1 MATCTLLTLSTSTPT
16 LYDEPLVGDVA
27 TKCNIPQPALNATL
41 KLEALFIPNQL
52 AAPATVVNLRLVT
65 RPSYPCRLSII
76 PVGDADFFTR
86 QPNYVIFA
94 KSDVPDIL
102 SSLSL
107 IKAETKDG
115 PSLSVISSLSL
126 KNNLAYLLATTAN
139 KLDVSKFL
147 NPNESIPLK
156 QAAAGAGAVK
166 AALTPTENIAN
177 ALELNS
183 PLLRSNVRLPST
195 AGVSCALNA
204 AQPLITGVV
213 SLSSN
218 GVTLALAN
226 TPSPGLDSNAQITQA
241 SLSYALSV
249 DKAGLSLR
257 TALLPRGSIANGLRI
272 DSLFLFENNELFPK
286 GLPLALAATGRL
298 SLTTVLPVSEA
309 VSQKLQANQAVLD
322 ISKRLINSANLEFKL
337 QANSPVGNI
346 KAALTPNGSL
356 SLALGFSPTP
366 VLDIEG
372 ALSVTSP
379 IRFAL
384 NKDGVFA
391 LNLLQ
396 NLPSSPVPQKL
407 KINDVNKLEVGLRT
421 NTVAL
426 AANYKTPLQISLSA
440 ALSPLAVEHE
450 LNAPNARIE
459 TALRSA
465 PIQTVLAYSAGA
477 GSFDILNTLFVKPR
491 VNLALAVRGKSIQEV
506 TLVAE
511 TPFSALPISSALG
524 VTPAP
529 FLRKIVE
536 FVPDAQLALVQSVS
550 DASITTESI
559 LDDGP
564 LSLTAACG
572 LTALSSEL
580 SVIKTLQTSLTYD
593 YRLDLPTIAA
603 EIGISQGFIV
613 LKGDELGSA
622 AASYKLTTD
631 IAIRP
636 RLSIIIA
643 LASDVIEKKVF
654 ANSALTA
661 TGALELSLQAYSA
674 NFKLSSSDTAVLAAR
689 TNLQPISAVGYLLAT
704 STSEIYG
711 DKILAPELI
720 ELKAFTYAVPSLALI
735 RPLSALS
742 AASALDTYG
751 INSTVE
757 PDLTYLE
764 QDIDLGSAVAG
775 CRLIATG
782 LIFTP
787 SSTELP
793 ARSQELVKYP
803 LPTGSSFATPVT
815 VEGDPIY
822 MSHSVFGGAVFTVDA
837 TQGSGEFSFRFNA
850 AVAAA
855 ASEYNSNM
863 PAVSNVLLMRI
874 SHADT
879 SLVKRSLSGIDLIG
893 PNVQKSVSYSQ
904 LSQATGQLLTSLT
917 GTGSGTDLAVMP
929 LAEAAAFNPVSPTGK
944 RLLFASSNI
953 RHNYSAGQ
961 PITEPTAIASDVV
974 VGGKKYLPSR
984 VESTVG
990 AYIDDL
996 SAVYSTSHFG
1006 IVPDSSVQ
1014 LQNNT
1019 ALMSASL
1026 MAQDGATVGSIHSS
1040 DSTFAF
1046 MPIKAGL
1053 KTYSDSRKIRR
1064 DGVYRV
1070 STAVFD
1076 PVDASSYVV
1085 ELIDASTLNTVD
1097 IRTVLEPN
1105 DKAALRL
1112 KVQNYKGQQGRT
1124 VTVDVPVLDVGDD
1137 LAGSLAVDSSYRWFF
1152 DQIKSGGQFNAD
1164 SFVYLLVE
1172 EPSGFVAG
1180 TTELFVTRPVVNI
1193 SGDQGESLENL
1204 FSTPGNRNVILGEFS
1219 LSLTKPDIDA
1229 SADVRVAQGSAST
1242 VLYAGSTS
1250 PASYTSTF
1258 NPRGLNIVVK
1268 TDGTLVATKDT
1279 VQVGLNA
1286 VLPKA
1291 VLDFIAAGGRF
1302 SKVKIGENVTGLLTV
1317 PQSGTT
1323 QRRLYLWGSNAYGH
1337 LDVPTAVAPSFST
1350 TWYVPNVREFDIA
1363 TAYVTIIND
1372 DGLLKSWGCV
1382 RSTSWLPANTTA
1394 PVSAPVKE
1402 MAIGD
1407 KVSVAKTDADVV
1419 VSFGA
1424 YTAPSG
1430 QTWSPGSSKTL
1441 AAGERHLA
1449 AITSAGTVVCW
1460 GDNSLGQCNVPIGL
1474 SDVVEIEAGHNHTV
1488 ARQVDGTVVCW
1499 GDNGLGQ
1506 CTVPSGLNA
1515 KAVSAGGNFTAAIR
1529 SLSATDVVAGPS
1541 ADYVEDTVACW
1552 GANDRGQCNVPLTEG
1567 ISYDPTSTKYRMRF
1581 KQISCG
1587 WDHVV
1592 ATRSDSDPVKAQRDH
1607 PELTRFHNMGLA
1619 KFPLKTSGN
1628 ATIYADFHQLELCV
1642 DPAANCTN
1650 PNLGQYALN
1659 QFVKFVSRTG
1669 TSYTLTSDGTGNWF
1683 SNGITVGVQQ
1693 YRLYSNDPYVP
1704 GFEALQVQKLV
1715 TGTWTTLYFQRTDVA
1730 TNDTAFWEADAEFVS
1745 YSSNVVKYHALWDGH
1760 KTGSLV
1766 LPSWKVGYKSSDV
1779 STEPNIVSYMGAA
1792 YLDSSGTT
1800 LSGEY
1805 VSVDLAALDVL
1816 GLVGYDNRVVY
1827 WGNPMAYDIAYRK
1840 DDYVQYGIDAETVED
1855 YATVSRAGYAYKQPY
1870 EVGTTETTSY
1880 VGFGAGLADFDSNNY
1895 WFYETASARMY
1906 LGSHSLIEVPDNQR
1920 YKYLFA
1926 QDRLLPVGTTAVYFN
1941 NTTYWNRPLPV
1952 ATGPNSIYLYSTPSG
1967 ISETGGPDG
1976 YPDDK
1981 PSAGFLNNCVVVRS
1995 TATLPSGATIVNDAQ
2010 SPSGKFITWT
2020 GVIGGSAIT
2029 INLTAIYATYSS
2041 ANSTYEVYAP
2051 FDPVYRDQPI
2061 SALAL
2066 SVIGLSVKFVYAV
2079 RHMSDRVLQPNQ
2091 QIKAGKHIS
2100 WIRNDPSAG
2109 ISSFSYDALGL
2120 TQRSTDLLTV
2130 DRTLYDFSAH
2140 NAFFGYRTYVSL
2152 VLSGFQTY
2160 NTTGDFYRLLYAS
2173 YGGVNTGHL
2182 DISKEFKLGSSK
2194 FSGYDVGYLYPPNY
2208 FMNLQQTLVPAP
2220 ATGRQFMDVSCSQ
2233 FHSVALDNEGSVYAW
2248 GSNYG
2253 VEPVRDY
2260 TGPWTPTLWH
2270 YWPDQPRPEEL
2281 TPLPTAGLGLS
2292 GYFTSAAGANILAN
2306 TVAYNSY
2313 GPGLVDRGTDK
2324 AFYYP
2329 DVPSIPGENNVSS
2342 WDTSGVFLSTDTSL
2356 SKPLLF
2362 QPYESLN
2369 AQQPQVFS
2377 LSLDVSGSVK
2387 RLKIST
2393 NTIGDDKYSDPLPA
2407 NARFISAGWDYSSS
2421 GMVMT
2426 ARVNGTPVTWNGGAP
2441 DSGVFSKINLKSCI
2455 GVFGGGSSYDQLR
2468 SGVHVRNVADRTV
2481 KKLFAGDYVSGLLL
2495 ENETDSTRS
2504 DIVVRS
2510 ATSAP
2515 AVGSIAEPVFDV
2527 TASNNQYVASVKRTY
2542 ETIDVGSAAPIAGTI
2557 YAGSNIGIIRY
2568 NKASPNFKIA
2578 YSANL
2583 TSENHQVDFNS
2594 TSLFFPGMVLWPRV
2608 VLPAQYAAEQN
2619 AGTPLISPE
2628 NLYVTKLPRF
2638 TYTADQYSLLS
2649 TDPTYSNVEFAD
2661 YTPAKYVPVVGSTEL
2676 SEYVFYDQTTGKLL
2690 PQSVVSNIL
2699 PPGANVVKFA
2709 AGSNFAY
2716 ALRTDS
2722 KLTGW
2727 GRHGTGVQNSISH
2740 DPSAN
2745 YTDVVVH
2752 ANLVA
2757 AIRSGSGSVDV
2768 WGAPLSYERRGTLH
2782 DPSGNLITGVKKVA
2796 VHPGCIAY
2804 IDSQDKLKLLA
2815 TDLIDA
2821 NGVVITRQ
2829 LDPFSPEGQYEN
2841 PYPNDSFT
2849 DIKSGNLCFVGLRAN
2864 GSVVA
2869 WGYNSSVVFGETTQP
2884 GQSYPAGLIPA
2895 ATETGFVQ
2903 IAVGFGHAA
2912 ARKANGN
2919 IVIWGN
2925 MYTAARLNTISGSI
2939 VYSDIACGREHVYAI
2954 RQSNSRIHG
2963 ITVSDGNDAYLNTY
2977 GEISFPANQTALR
2990 LAQTGAFATNSVYVD
3005 SGSILRALGGGEQ
3018 GEGGEYDYGQSVV
3031 PYASLLTEA
3040 TFNPTASGVQNF
3052 KNVVSSL
3059 APPASIEAM
3068 ASGFYD
3074 AGALATKK
3082 HALSIAS
3089 GLNYC
3094 VAVQGDTYASTQ
3106 GSLVAWGTSIGT
3118 LPTGS
3123 NFVKVACRNRHA
3135 VALRADG
3142 SAITW
3147 GANTNGQVP
3156 GNISGTYSDAVCTDT
3171 STILLNTNGLV
3182 VCYGQITSPGPYQ
3195 NVQFDKIAAG
3205 ANHVIG
3211 IVKVQAVVF
3220 ISGQVVVLDAGQT
3233 VCWGDNANGQ
3243 ATPPGYGVPAYG
3255 APRTAHVAA
3264 GLNFS
3269 SYYRNPQG
3277 FFVDTAAT
3285 SIGFI
3290 NRPSDTLSTL
3300 LEGYTVFAEDRV
3312 CEGLLPADH
3321 PFLFDVPRYRKDPA
3335 TVGINF
3341 DGYKRNLSW
3350 LTNATSVPAAY
3361 TPSGTGVV
3369 KRIGSGRLRH
3379 VVRTGGSFDSSYD
3392 FGVGYGV
3399 LVDANNSIVVWG
3411 GEQTRSGTCQLPPTD
3426 ASIALRTI
3434 PANAIASDESV
3445 ISIDTALGYVYILK
3459 DNGAVVSWGYNPTNE
3474 PGYFQI
3480 PSGLK
3485 QMLSVPTISTLDEL
3499 PSYNNGGNI
3508 GLTYVSGLP
3517 NQSTA
3522 WSIDVYVDRVF
3533 NGEITNLRRL
3543 TAVGDVRV
3551 RSLTQPVH
3559 FAQTFI
3565 ASDVWPG
3572 EATDLDSYYRMYI
3585 VGRGLTYKINT
3596 ATMFAMNVDSRL
3608 TPAQRTLVDGDA
3620 PGLGQ
3625 ADVFFRTSSG
3635 TAAFTGAAQLD
3646 SNIAITSIQESETG
3660 IRLGYTGT
3668 AQYPGY
3674 LVVQSGQTAEIEAI
3688 ESSGAMVVAGRIAN
3702 LQSRALIDV
3711 QGIYSWFDSTSL
3723 PAVGTSSVSSWANSI
3738 SGFPA
3743 LARGSVSDPFCVLI
3757 GASKGLSLDRRL
3769 APPPAPDFLF
3779 ASHPNIAIG
3788 EFTYFL
3794 VAHKAANS
3802 IASPYMSFGASA
3814 VSAGNVPARIQ
3825 GLGYSAGIPGVFFFD
3840 PTLQQT
3846 RYVPGTT
3853 AVAVSSKHIV
3863 TGYFGGATAVSIR
3876 VNGVQQTLGT
3886 SSEVTVTLGGAVE
3899 ATTGFNLGTAVA
3911 NNNYHDA
3918 DDTYIEVI
3926 AFNRKLTDLE
3936 ILFVERFLADKHTIT
3951 LPPEHPLN
3959 APSDKSFC
3967 VSYPGFTGFHSE
3979 VIESS
3984 RGATSNGLKQTW
3996 LALFDY
4002 GVTYTGARTADQEH
4016 APLLADVEIGLNTS
4030 TSLLARPV
4038 VGSLN
4043 ATCTVG
4049 GFDTVPSFVLIP
4061 NRITCSAAVSSAD
4074 MSADDVMSP
4083 KIVAGKLAY
4092 SATLAINRNLPAAQA
4107 SSQLGFLGGINCDT
4121 PYGCTDVGTE
4131 PPLLSVI
4138 QPGLGA
4144 LPITM
4149 QLAQSTASLGG
4160 LRQLRLIDPVKLTQ
4174 SIVAPKLAGSVILHS
4189 FDARV
4194 NRFIMPAFKLKAG
4207 PANLGYSTS
4216 GLVPFNVPMQSNVS
4230 ICDYSKFIV
4239 TNPTKDIDSPKN
4251 PFKP

>member
-1 MATCTLLTLSTSTPT
+1 MATCTLYVLSASQPE
-16 LYDEPLVGDVA
+16 LFDEPLNGGIALGLA
-27 TKCNIPQPALNATL
+27 TNQPPIKGTF
-41 KLEALFIPNQL
+41 KLEPLFIPNQL
-52 AAPATVVNLRLVT
+52 QGSALAFQYALKTRTSYPATLN
-65 RPSYPCRLSII
+65 I
-76 PVGDADFFTR
+76 PIVGDADFYVSQPTYEYFTT
-86 QPNYVIFA
+86 A
-94 KSDVPDIL
+94 DVPVIPSVL
-102 SSLSL
+102 EC
-107 IKAETKDG
+107 IRTGTKDS
-115 PSLSVISSLSL
+115 PYLNVRL
-126 KNNLAYLLATTAN
+126 NLAPQGSLNYLLTSSN
-139 KLDVSKFL
+139 DKLDVYKYLASSSTLDHKL
-147 NPNESIPLK
+147 VTSGTLDVKAVLKTGTVATTLESNSPVLFKDVFCTPASTVQLK
-156 QAAAGAGAVK
+156 QNIASIELDGTV
-166 AALTPTENIAN
+166 ALTPSTANVAYRAEIARAPLRKTVGLN
-177 ALELNS
+177 TTDGAFALDVKKAELNGS
-183 PLLRSNVRLPST
+183 FALVLKSN
-195 AGVSCALNA
+195 
-204 AQPLITGVV
+204 IEYVV
-213 SLSSN
+213 SFSK
-218 GVTLALAN
+218 
-226 TPSPGLDSNAQITQA
+226 PI
-241 SLSYALSV
+241 
-249 DKAGLSLR
+249 
-257 TALLPRGSIANGLRI
+257 
-272 DSLFLFENNELFPK
+272 LFTDEELFPK
-286 GLPLALAATGRL
+286 EISLLQETTGKLSGTFALFPSSANV
-298 SLTTVLPVSEA
+298 STVLKFVTPVVFKKDVQLVVSSEGVA
-309 VSQKLQANQAVLD
+309 GLLDADTASLNGRFNLQNPGIEHALD
-322 ISKRLINSANLEFKL
+322 TNTPILEKK
-337 QANSPVGNI
+337 G
-346 KAALTPNGSL
+346 ALTP
-356 SLALGFSPTP
+356 
-366 VLDIEG
+366 DG
-372 ALSVTSP
+372 ALS
-379 IRFAL
+379 IAL
-384 NKDGVFA
+384 TANPLPK
-391 LNLLQ
+391 LNVKT
-396 NLPSSPVPQKL
+396 NLPLNSLAAKL
-407 KINDVNKLEVGLRT
+407 AIPDVNKLELALRPA
-421 NTVAL
+421 TVSL
-426 AANYKTPLQISLSA
+426 AANYGTPLELARRLELSVDT
-440 ALSPLAVEHE
+440 VEASCAIANSR
-450 LNAPNARIE
+450 LNSAFSASTSAYTLTQSV
-459 TALRSA
+459 TADGFS
-465 PIQTVLAYSAGA
+465 
-477 GSFDILNTLFVKPR
+477 ILNTMSRVLISLRAAVK
-491 VNLALAVRGKSIQEV
+491 GKQLQELSV
-506 TLVAE
+506 TQDL
-511 TPFSALPISSALG
+511 PFIASPVILG
-524 VTPAP
+524 LNVVPLP
-529 FLRKIVE
+529 FLRKSVGLDVDGLVNSVLE
-536 FVPDAQLALVQSVS
+536 STTPPLASETQ
-550 DASITTESI
+550 

-564 LSLTAACG
+564 ASLSASFTQALTTPALEAYRRLLTNSSYSLT
-572 LTALSSEL
+572 LNIPTIPSEL
-580 SVIKTLQTSLTYD
+580 
-593 YRLDLPTIAA
+593 
-603 EIGISQGFIV
+603 GITAGFIV
-613 LKGDELGSA
+613 MKDEELGFAAIPAELATASNRYLSLIVA
-622 AASYKLTTD
+622 LADALPEKQVFVSHAASLTQPLLKLTLPAGISRAELGFGSTKLGVKFSLNVQD
-631 IAIRP
+631 P
-636 RLSIIIA
+636 
-643 LASDVIEKKVF
+643 VQNK
-654 ANSALTA
+654 
-661 TGALELSLQAYSA
+661 LES
-674 NFKLSSSDTAVLAAR
+674 
-689 TNLQPISAVGYLLAT
+689 NLPNLNL
-704 STSEIYG
+704 EIG
-711 DKILAPELI
+711 LVPSVVELI
-720 ELKAFTYAVPSLALI
+720 GFNYSLAFARNRELI
-735 RPLSALS
+735 APTVSIQ
-742 AASALDTYG
+742 LDSQGLTPD
-751 INSTVE
+751 VE
-757 PDLTYLE
+757 PQLDLTENDEYLDG
-764 QDIDLGSAVAG
+764 DIVCGLNV
-775 CRLIATG
+775 TG
-782 LIFTP
+782 RMFTP
-787 SSTELP
+787 SSTEIP

-815 VEGDPIY
+815 AEGEPIY

-855 ASEYNSNM
+855 AAEYNSSL
-863 PAVSNVLLMRI
+863 PSVSNVLLMRI

-879 SLVKRSLSGIDLIG
+879 SLVKKSLSGIDLIG
-893 PNVQKSVSYSQ
+893 PNVQKSVNYSQ

-961 PITEPTAIASDVV
+961 PITEPTAIASDLV

-1076 PVDASSYVV
+1076 PVDATNYVV
-1085 ELIDASTLNTVD
+1085 ELIDASTSGTID

-1229 SADVRVAQGSAST
+1229 SADVRVAQGSASI
-1242 VLYAGSTS
+1242 VLYNGSTS

-1258 NPRGLNIVVK
+1258 NPNGLNIVVK
-1268 TDGTLVATKDT
+1268 TDGTLVATKGT

-1337 LDVPTAVAPSFST
+1337 LDVPMGVAPSFST

-1363 TAYVTIIND
+1363 TAYVTIID
-1372 DGLLKSWGCV
+1372 DEGLLKSWGCV
-1382 RSTSWLPANTTA
+1382 RSTSWLLADTTA
-1394 PVSAPVKE
+1394 PISAPVKE

-1419 VSFGA
+1419 ISFGA

-1449 AITSAGTVVCW
+1449 AITSTGTVVCW
-1460 GDNSLGQCNVPIGL
+1460 GDNSLGQCNVPVGL

-1488 ARQVDGTVVCW
+1488 ARQLDGTVVCW
-1499 GDNGLGQ
+1499 GDNGSGQ

-1529 SLSATDVVAGPS
+1529 SSSATDVVAGPS

-1642 DPAANCTN
+1642 DPEANCTN
-1650 PNLGQYALN
+1650 PNIGQYVLN
-1659 QFVKFVSRTG
+1659 QFVTFVSRTG

-1683 SNGITVGVQQ
+1683 SNGITVGGQQ
-1693 YRLYSNDPYVP
+1693 YRLYSADPYVVP
-1704 GFEALQVQKLV
+1704 GFDALQVQKLV

-1730 TNDTAFWEADAEFVS
+1730 TNDTASWEADAEFVS
-1745 YSSNVVKYHALWDGH
+1745 YSANVVKYHALWDGH

-1766 LPSWKVGYKSSDV
+1766 LPSWKVGYKFSGV
-1779 STEPNIVSYMGAA
+1779 STDPHIVSYMGAA

-1840 DDYVQYGIDAETVED
+1840 DDYTQYGIDAETVEE
-1855 YATVSRAGYAYKQPY
+1855 YATVSRAGYAYKLPY
-1870 EVGTTETTSY
+1870 ETGTMETTSY
-1880 VGFGAGLADFDSNNY
+1880 VGFGAGLADFDLNNY
-1895 WFYETASARMY
+1895 WFYENASAKMY
-1906 LGSHSLIEVPDNQR
+1906 LGSHSLIEVPVDQR

-1926 QDRLLPVGTTAVYFN
+1926 QQSSSLPVGAAAIYLN
-1941 NTTYWNRPLPV
+1941 GTTYWNRPLPV
-1952 ATGPNSIYLYSTPSG
+1952 ATGPDSVYLYATPSG

-2010 SPSGKFITWT
+2010 SPSGKFIMWT
-2020 GVIGGSAIT
+2020 GLVGGSTIT
-2029 INLTAIYATYSS
+2029 INLTAIYATYNSS
-2041 ANSTYEVYAP
+2041 NAAYEIYAP

-2061 SALAL
+2061 SLLALA
-2066 SVIGLSVKFVYAV
+2066 VIGLSVKFVYAI

-2100 WIRNDPSAG
+2100 WIRNDPSVG

-2120 TQRSTDLLTV
+2120 TQRSMDWLTV

-2140 NAFFGYRTYVSL
+2140 NAFFGYRTYVSIK
-2152 VLSGFQTY
+2152 LSVFQTY
-2160 NTTGDFYRLLYAS
+2160 SNTGLFYRLLYAS

-2182 DISKEFKLGSSK
+2182 DISKEFKLGSSQ
-2194 FSGYDVGYLYPPNY
+2194 FSGFVDVGYVYPPNY
-2208 FMNLQQTLVPAP
+2208 FMNLQQTFVPAP

-2253 VEPVRDY
+2253 VEPVQDY
-2260 TGPWTPTLWH
+2260 TGRWTPTLWH
-2270 YWPDQPRPEEL
+2270 YWPDQPLPQEL
-2281 TPLPTAGLGLS
+2281 DPYPTSGEGLS
-2292 GYFTSAAGANILAN
+2292 GYFTSAAGANILIN
-2306 TVAYNSY
+2306 KVDYNSY
-2313 GPGLVDRGTDK
+2313 GPDLVEIGADK

-2329 DVPSIPGENNVSS
+2329 DAPSIPGVGNVSS
-2342 WDTSGVFLSTDTSL
+2342 WDTNGVFLSTDTSV
-2356 SKPLLF
+2356 SKLLLF

-2377 LSLDVSGSVK
+2377 LSLDVSGSGK

-2393 NTIGDDKYSDPLPA
+2393 NTLADDKYSDPLPA
-2407 NARFISAGWDYSSS
+2407 NARFIFAGWDYLSS

-2426 ARVNGTPVTWNGGAP
+2426 AKVNGVPITWNNGEP

-2495 ENETDSTRS
+2495 ENATDPTRS

-2542 ETIDVGSAAPIAGTI
+2542 ETIDVGSAVGTAGTI
-2557 YAGSNIGIIRY
+2557 YAGSNIAVIRY

-2578 YSANL
+2578 YSANIG
-2583 TSENHQVDFNS
+2583 SENHQIDFNS
-2594 TSLFFPGMVLWPRV
+2594 TSSLFPGMVLWPRV

-2628 NLYVTKLPRF
+2628 NMYVTRLPRF

-2649 TDPTYSNVEFAD
+2649 TDTVYSNGEFAD

-2676 SEYVFYDQTTGKLL
+2676 SEYVFYDQNTGKLL
-2690 PQSVVSNIL
+2690 PQSFVSKIL
-2699 PPGANVVKFA
+2699 PPGTNVVKFA

-2727 GRHGTGVQNSISH
+2727 GRHGTGIQNSINH

-2757 AIRSGSGSVDV
+2757 AIRSISGSVDV
-2768 WGAPLSYERRGTLH
+2768 WGAPLGSERRGTLY
-2782 DPSGNLITGVKKVA
+2782 DPNGNLITGVKKVA
-2796 VHPGCIAY
+2796 VHPGFIAY

-2815 TDLIDA
+2815 TDYIDT
-2821 NGVVITRQ
+2821 NGVIVTRQ
-2829 LDPFSPEGQYEN
+2829 LNPSSEGQYEN
-2841 PYPNDSFT
+2841 PHPNDSFI
-2849 DIKSGNLCFVGLRAN
+2849 DVKSGNLCFVGLRAN

-2869 WGYNSSVVFGETTQP
+2869 WGYNSSVVFGEATPP
-2884 GQSYPAGLIPA
+2884 GESYPAGLIPPS
-2895 ATETGFVQ
+2895 TETGFVQ
-2903 IAVGFGHAA
+2903 IAVGLNHAA
-2912 ARKANGN
+2912 ARKTDGN

-2925 MYTAARLNTISGSI
+2925 MYTAARLNSRSGATT
-2939 VYSDIACGREHVYAI
+2939 YSDIACGKEHVYAI
-2954 RQSNSRIHG
+2954 RQDNSYIHG
-2963 ITVSDGNDAYLNTY
+2963 ITVSDGNDGYLNTY
-2977 GEISFPANQTALR
+2977 GEISFPPNQTALR

-3018 GEGGEYDYGQSVV
+3018 GESGDFDYGQSVV
-3031 PYASLLTEA
+3031 PYSSVLTEA
-3040 TFNPTASGVQNF
+3040 TFNPTTSVLHDF

-3059 APPASIEAM
+3059 TPPAPIAAM

-3082 HALSIAS
+3082 HAVSIAS

-3118 LPTGS
+3118 LPIGS
-3123 NFVKVACRNRHA
+3123 DFVKVACRNRHA

-3147 GANTNGQVP
+3147 GSNTSGQAP

-3171 STILLNTNGLV
+3171 STILLATDGSV
-3182 VCYGQITSPGPYQ
+3182 VCYGQITSASPYE
-3195 NVQFDKIAAG
+3195 NLKFNKIAAG

-3211 IVKVQAVVF
+3211 IVKTAAIIF
-3220 ISGQVVVLDAGQT
+3220 ISGAVVYIDAGQI

-3243 ATPPGYGVPAYG
+3243 ATPPGYGVPSYA
-3255 APRTAHVAA
+3255 APITAHVAA

-3285 SIGFI
+3285 SIGFL
-3290 NRPSDTLSTL
+3290 NRTSDTLSTL

-3335 TVGINF
+3335 TVGINI

-3379 VVRTGGSFDSSYD
+3379 VVRSGGSFDSRYD

-3411 GEQTRSGTCQLPPTD
+3411 GEQTRSATCQLPPT
-3426 ASIALRTI
+3426 AAALALRAI

-3459 DNGAVVSWGYNPTNE
+3459 DNGAVVSWGYNTANE

-3485 QMLSVPTISTLDEL
+3485 QMLSVPTVSTLDQL
-3499 PSYNNGGNI
+3499 PSYNNGLNI

-3620 PGLGQ
+3620 PGLDQ

-3674 LVVQSGQTAEIEAI
+3674 LVVQTGQTAEIEAI

-3702 LQSRALIDV
+3702 LQSRVLTEIP
-3711 QGIYSWFDSTSL
+3711 GIYSWFDSTSL
-3723 PAVGTSSVSSWANSI
+3723 PALNTTVNSWGNSI

-3743 LARGSVSDPFCVLI
+3743 LVKGSISDPLCVQI
-3757 GASKGLSLDRRL
+3757 GSSKGLTLDRRIS
-3769 APPPAPDFLF
+3769 PPGQDFLF
-3779 ASHPNIAIG
+3779 ANYSNIAIG

-3794 VAHKAANS
+3794 VAHKIANG
-3802 IASPYMSFGASA
+3802 IATPYMSFGASA

-3846 RYVPGTT
+3846 RYVPATA
-3853 AVAVSSKHIV
+3853 AVALSSKHIV

-3886 SSEVTVTLGGAVE
+3886 SSAVTVTLGGPVE
-3899 ATTGFNLGTAVA
+3899 AATGFNLGTAVA

-3926 AFNRKLTDLE
+3926 AFNRKLTDVE

-3951 LPPEHPLN
+3951 LPPEHPSN

-3967 VSYPGFTGFHSE
+3967 ISYPGFTGFHSE
-3979 VIESS
+3979 VIESP

-4049 GFDTVPSFVLIP
+4049 GFNAVPEDVFIASPVVCL
-4061 NRITCSAAVSSAD
+4061 AAVSSPD
-4074 MSADDVMSP
+4074 MGTYDVLSPVVIGCKIRHSAIL
-4083 KIVAGKLAY
+4083 K
-4092 SATLAINRNLPAAQA
+4092 INRNLSAPQLT
-4107 SSQLGFLGGINCDT
+4107 SQLRFLGGVNCDT

-4131 PPLLSVI
+4131 PPLLSVLE
-4138 QPGLGA
+4138 PGLGA

-4149 QLAQSTASLGG
+4149 QLTQFTASLGG

-4189 FDARV
+4189 FDPRV
-4194 NRFIMPAFKLKAG
+4194 NRFIMPNFKLKAG